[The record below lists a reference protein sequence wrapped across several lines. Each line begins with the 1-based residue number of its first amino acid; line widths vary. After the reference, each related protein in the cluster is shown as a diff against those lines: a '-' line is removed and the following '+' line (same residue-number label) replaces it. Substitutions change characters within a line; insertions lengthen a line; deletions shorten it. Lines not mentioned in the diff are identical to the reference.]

1 MGKVLAPNYKVC
13 YRTADQVSRVS
24 NELAGSF
31 MYFASAQDAMDTGLF
46 CQKVLIPVWELSI
59 EDRNDFLGKRFEM
72 VKKENLSPTEYSQ
85 VA

>member
-1 MGKVLAPNYKVC
+1 MGKVLAPRFKVC

-31 MYFASAQDAMDTGLF
+31 MYFATAQDAMDTGLY
-46 CQKVLIPVWELSI
+46 CQKILIPVWELSI
-59 EDRNDFLGKRFEM
+59 EDRTDFLGKRFEM
-72 VKKENLSPTEYSQ
+72 VDKENLSPSEYSQ